1 MNDTHPDDHLFH
13 QVPELNDHRLH
24 PELPPATRTSELAI
38 ADDDSVDELP
48 PPPVLRRD
56 RRSLRPADD
65 DAAPLSG
72 TRATR
77 LRLVLHHD
85 TNEGILRNPR
95 YRPNVDDG
103 YDLARHVSNDTQ
115 RTQRRGLRSLI
126 ILDADSHGL
135 RVSQETEE
143 DVCFP
148 LIREHV
154 RVNGIDFDEIEEFI
168 REERDEENR
177 IKEVQLAFERS
188 EINTVPVATGRQPL
202 SLAVKYTP
210 KHLLRKYFTNQLKS
224 TELEE
229 AALNQS
235 LHVFDEKDDKK
246 DTPPTVLNPE
256 LAHTMDLLVDHDAEV
271 KFGGTRITEPH
282 YGALPDRFSLF
293 HSDREETIHSPDIPG
308 LVGPGQSVAE
318 VFKEGRGTW
327 WLDCT
332 CPTDA
337 EMKALTKAFG
347 IHPLTAEDIRMQ
359 ETREKV
365 ELFRN
370 YYFVCFHT
378 FEPDKELAEYLEPI
392 NVYIVVFKEGV
403 LLFHFSPVLHAA
415 LVRRR
420 VRQLRDYV
428 QVLADWLC
436 YALIDDI
443 TDSFVPVINGIEFE
457 ADSIEDAVFVRDQD
471 FAGMLRRIGELRR
484 KVMTLMRLLSGKADV
499 IKMFAKRCQDEANL
513 AQYSTTPGVVSPT
526 PHFGNPGVSFG
537 PGPSSLT
544 PGNPSFGPVPPQF
557 GHTPIPT
564 FHAGATAALPV
575 PQSSASSSIPGPP
588 GMAHPPPPPPPPP
601 AGASSGT
608 GTPPGGLAIPGPPT
622 PPSGTD
628 QLYVAQPRADIALY
642 LGDIQDHLVTMFQN
656 LMAYEKIFSR
666 SHGNYLAQLS
676 LESFYSNNRITEMFS
691 KITLIG
697 SILVPLHLVT
707 GMFGMN
713 VTVPGEQQGNLKWWF
728 GILGV
733 LIGIAVILGFFANMW
748 LRLGTRDMP
757 RFSGSSRRSMKSFK
771 MRAKDAK
778 SMLSFPNKWE

>member
-1 MNDTHPDDHLFH
+1 MNDNHPDDHLFH

-24 PELPPATRTSELAI
+24 PELPPAVRGGELAI
-38 ADDDSVDELP
+38 DDDDGSINELP
-48 PPPVLRRD
+48 PPPLRRD

-65 DAAPLSG
+65 DPAPLPG
-72 TRATR
+72 IRPGR
-77 LRLVLHHD
+77 LRLVLHQETSD
-85 TNEGILRNPR
+85 GILLNHRH
-95 YRPNVDDG
+95 
-103 YDLARHVSNDTQ
+103 DLTRHLSNDTQ
-115 RTQRRGLRSLI
+115 RSQRRGLRSLVV
-126 ILDADSHGL
+126 LDADSHGL
-135 RVSQETEE
+135 RISQETEE

-168 REERDEENR
+168 REERIEENR
-177 IKEVQLAFERS
+177 IKDVQLAFERS
-188 EINTVPVATGRQPL
+188 EINSVPVATGRQPL
-202 SLAVKYTP
+202 ALAVKYTP

-224 TELEE
+224 ELDE

-235 LHVFDEKDDKK
+235 VHVFDEKDDKK
-246 DTPPTVLNPE
+246 EAHPTVLNPE
-256 LAHTMDLLVDHDAEV
+256 LAHTMDLLTADDADAEV
-271 KFGGTRITEPH
+271 KFGGTRIPEPQF
-282 YGALPDRFSLF
+282 GALPDRFSLF

-308 LVGPGQSVAE
+308 LVGPGESVAE
-318 VFKEGRGTW
+318 VFKNGHGTW

-378 FEPDKELAEYLEPI
+378 FEQDKELAEYLEPI

-443 TDSFVPVINGIEFE
+443 TDSFVPVINGIEYE
-457 ADSIEDAVFVRDQD
+457 ADAIEDAVFVRDQD

-513 AQYSTTPGVVSPT
+513 DQYGATPGIVSPT
-526 PHFGNPGVSFG
+526 PHFGAPGVSFG
-537 PGPSSLT
+537 PGPLA
-544 PGNPSFGPVPPQF
+544 PENPSFGTMPAQF
-557 GHTPIPT
+557 GPTPIPT
-564 FHAGATAALPV
+564 YNAGAAAALPA
-575 PQSSASSSIPGPP
+575 PQPGPSSAIPGPLP
-588 GMAHPPPPPPPPP
+588 TGSGTPT
-601 AGASSGT
+601 GT
-608 GTPPGGLAIPGPPT
+608 GTPLGGAAIPGPPT
-622 PPSGTD
+622 PPSGD
-628 QLYVAQPRADIALY
+628 QPYMAQPRADIALY

-656 LMAYEKIFSR
+656 LLAYEKIFSR

-691 KITLIG
+691 KVTLIG
-697 SILVPLHLVT
+697 AILVPLHLIT

-733 LIGIAVILGFFANMW
+733 MFGIVIILGFLANLW
-748 LRLGTRDMP
+748 LKLGTKDMP
-757 RFSGSSRRSMKSFK
+757 RFENSSRRSMKSFK